1 MDLYDML
8 HMLMSGHLT
17 LGVETDGEVVS
28 TWKEQE
34 FSGEP
39 QHGRETVLRGRKRP
53 LQPTNYTL
61 AKAYYKQVISI
72 GTFVGLAND
81 INVFCDD
88 LQSYRGPETQF
99 VLMQLPVWWSLGNS
113 VDVWNLFAIYL

>member
-1 MDLYDML
+1 ML

-28 TWKEQE
+28 TWKERE

-99 VLMQLPVWWSLGNS
+99 VLMQLPVW
-113 VDVWNLFAIYL
+113 